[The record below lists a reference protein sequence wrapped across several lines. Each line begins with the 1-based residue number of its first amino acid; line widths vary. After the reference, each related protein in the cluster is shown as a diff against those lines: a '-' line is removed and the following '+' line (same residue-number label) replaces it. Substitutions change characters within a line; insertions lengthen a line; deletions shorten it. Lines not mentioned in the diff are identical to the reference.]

1 MSGSVFNTFA
11 DERLLADNLGISASH
26 LVFKCVIEFFKS
38 QRKSVPIFP
47 VEQCI
52 FLAPIFLP

>member
-38 QRKSVPIFP
+38 QRKSVSIFP
-47 VEQCI
+47 VE
-52 FLAPIFLP
+52 